1 MKTARKLVG
10 IEYFRVAAAFLVV
23 AIHCSPLLTY
33 SETADFIFTRVLAR
47 AAVPFFFM
55 VTGYF
60 VIGKPE
66 KTRKFLKKTG
76 VIYLASILLY
86 LPLNLYAGNFAGL
99 TPGAALTQLLFEGTF
114 YHLWYLPAALLGVLV
129 ASLLARSRVGLGIAG
144 ALYLLGLLGD
154 SYWGLVSGVPVVSDA
169 YNVVFSV
176 AGYTRNGLFFAPLF
190 LLLGAAMRSTKLPGK
205 GASAAGLA
213 AAFALMLAEA
223 FLLRRLGWQRH
234 DSMYVFLPA
243 VMYFLFARLLIP
255 RGRGVGWLA
264 PFSLLVY
271 ILHPWVIVLVRGAA
285 RVAGLWGPLVENSVG
300 HYLAVCLGTAAAAA
314 VILLVWRRIRPVRPD
329 DRGRA
334 WVEVDSGALR
344 QNAES
349 LHSILPGGC
358 ELMAVLKCEA
368 YGHGAVKA
376 ARLLNGCGVRAFAV
390 ACAAEGVQ
398 LRRAGVRGVI
408 LVLGWT
414 APESFDCLARY
425 HLTQTVTEPDYARAL
440 SAFGRNIDVHIK
452 IDTGMHRLGTDPG
465 NIAGIEEIFSLPHLR
480 VTGMYTHLCVSDSLS
495 AESRS
500 FTEGQVGRFFALADA
515 LRRDGYDPGKL
526 HTQSSYGL
534 LNYPDARCAY
544 ARVGIALYGV
554 KSSAGDDVGVW
565 PGLVPALSLK
575 ARVEQVRSLP
585 AGAGLGYGLAYTTA
599 RASRIAVLPIGYGDG
614 YPRGCE
620 GAEVL
625 VNGRRAPVIGRV
637 CMDQLFVDVTDCGE
651 VRPGDTVVLIG
662 PGLPCEELAG
672 HCGTI
677 SNEILS
683 RLGKRLPRV
692 WQ

>member
-60 VIGKPE
+60 VIGKAE

-190 LLLGAAMRSTKLPGK
+190 LLLGAAMRGDRLPGR
-205 GASAAGLA
+205 GVSAAGLA

-223 FLLRRLGWQRH
+223 LLLRRLGWQRH

-243 VMYFLFARLLIP
+243 VMYFLFALLLIP
-255 RGRGVGWLA
+255 RGRGAGWMA

-344 QNAES
+344 QNAEA
-349 LHSILPGGC
+349 LRSILPCGC

-398 LRRAGVRGVI
+398 LRRAGVKGVI

-414 APESFDCLARY
+414 APESFECLARY

-440 SAFGRNIDVHIK
+440 SAFGQNIDVHIK

-465 NIAGIEEIFSLPHLR
+465 DIEGIEEIFSLPHLR

-500 FTEGQVGRFFALADA
+500 FTEGQVGRFFALADV

-585 AGAGLGYGLAYTTA
+585 AGAGIGYGLAYTTA

>member
-23 AIHCSPLLTY
+23 DIHCSPLLTY

-60 VIGKPE
+60 VIGKAE
-66 KTRKFLKKTG
+66 KTRKFLKKAG
-76 VIYLASILLY
+76 IIYLVSILLY
-86 LPLNLYAGNFAGL
+86 LPLNLYAGNFKGL

-129 ASLLARSRVGLGIAG
+129 ASLLSRSRVGLGIAG
-144 ALYLLGLLGD
+144 ALYMLGLLGD

-190 LLLGAAMRSTKLPGK
+190 LLLGAAMRGDRLPGK
-205 GASAAGLA
+205 GVSAAGLA

-223 FLLRRLGWQRH
+223 LLLRRLWWQRH

-243 VMYFLFARLLIP
+243 VMYFLFALLLIP
-255 RGRGVGWLA
+255 RGKAAGWMA
-264 PFSLLVY
+264 PFSLLIY

-285 RVAGLWGPLVENSVG
+285 RAAGLWGPLVENSVG
-300 HYLAVCLGTAAAAA
+300 HYLAVCLGTAAATAA
-314 VILLVWRRIRPVRPD
+314 ILLFWRRIRPVRPD

-334 WVEVDSGALR
+334 WVEVDSKALR

-349 LHSILPGGC
+349 LRSILPGGC

-414 APESFDCLARY
+414 APESFECLARY
-425 HLTQTVTEPDYARAL
+425 RLTQMVTEPDYARAL

-452 IDTGMHRLGTDPG
+452 IDTGMHRLGADPG
-465 NIAGIEEIFSLPHLR
+465 DIAGIEEIFSLPHLR
-480 VTGMYTHLCVSDSLS
+480 VTGMFTHLCVSDSLS

-625 VNGRRAPVIGRV
+625 VNGRRASVIGRV

>member
-33 SETADFIFTRVLAR
+33 SETADFIFTRVIAR
-47 AAVPFFFM
+47 VAVPFFFM

-76 VIYLASILLY
+76 IIYLASILLY
-86 LPLNLYAGNFAGL
+86 LPLNLYAGNFKGL

-154 SYWGLVSGVPVVSDA
+154 SYWGLVSGVPVVSDI

-190 LLLGAAMRSTKLPGK
+190 LLLGAAMRNTKLPCRGV
-205 GASAAGLA
+205 SAAGLA

-223 FLLRRLGWQRH
+223 LLLRRLGWQRH

-243 VMYFLFARLLIP
+243 VMYFLFALLLIP
-255 RGRGVGWLA
+255 RGRAAGWMA

-344 QNAES
+344 QNAEA
-349 LHSILPGGC
+349 LRSILPGGC

-425 HLTQTVTEPDYARAL
+425 RLTQTVTEPDYARAL

-465 NIAGIEEIFSLPHLR
+465 DIAGIEEIFSLPHLR
-480 VTGMYTHLCVSDSLS
+480 VTGMFTHLCVSDSLS

-534 LNYPDARCAY
+534 LNHPDARCAY

-625 VNGRRAPVIGRV
+625 VNGRRASVIGRV

>member
-76 VIYLASILLY
+76 IIYLASILLY
-86 LPLNLYAGNFAGL
+86 LPLNLYAGNFEGL

-114 YHLWYLPAALLGVLV
+114 YHLWYLPAALLGVLA
-129 ASLLARSRVGLGIAG
+129 ASLLARSRAGLGIAG

-154 SYWGLVSGVPVVSDA
+154 SYWGLVSGVPVVSDV
-169 YNVVFSV
+169 YNVIFSV

-190 LLLGAAMRSTKLPGK
+190 LLLGAAMRGDRLPGR
-205 GASAAGLA
+205 GVSAAGLA

-223 FLLRRLGWQRH
+223 LILRRLGWQRH

-243 VMYFLFARLLIP
+243 VMYFLFALLLIP
-255 RGRGVGWLA
+255 RGRSAGRLA

-300 HYLAVCLGTAAAAA
+300 HYLAVCLGTSAAAV

-344 QNAES
+344 QNSEA
-349 LHSILPGGC
+349 LRSILPDGC

-398 LRRAGVRGVI
+398 LRRAGVKGVI

-465 NIAGIEEIFSLPHLR
+465 DIAGIEEIFSLPHLR
-480 VTGMYTHLCVSDSLS
+480 VTGMYHASL
-495 AESRS
+495 
-500 FTEGQVGRFFALADA
+500 
-515 LRRDGYDPGKL
+515 
-526 HTQSSYGL
+526 
-534 LNYPDARCAY
+534 
-544 ARVGIALYGV
+544 
-554 KSSAGDDVGVW
+554 
-565 PGLVPALSLK
+565 
-575 ARVEQVRSLP
+575 
-585 AGAGLGYGLAYTTA
+585 
-599 RASRIAVLPIGYGDG
+599 
-614 YPRGCE
+614 
-620 GAEVL
+620 
-625 VNGRRAPVIGRV
+625 
-637 CMDQLFVDVTDCGE
+637 
-651 VRPGDTVVLIG
+651 
-662 PGLPCEELAG
+662 
-672 HCGTI
+672 
-677 SNEILS
+677 
-683 RLGKRLPRV
+683 RLGQPLGREPELH
-692 WQ
+692 

>member
-47 AAVPFFFM
+47 VAVPFFFM

-99 TPGAALTQLLFEGTF
+99 TPGAALTQLLFEGPF

-190 LLLGAAMRSTKLPGK
+190 LLLGAAMCGDRLPGM
-205 GASAAGLA
+205 GVSAAGLA

-223 FLLRRLGWQRH
+223 LILRRLGWQRH

-243 VMYFLFARLLIP
+243 VMYFLFALLLIP
-255 RGRGVGWLA
+255 RGRAAGRLA

-285 RVAGLWGPLVENSVG
+285 HVAGLWGPLVENSVG
-300 HYLAVCLGTAAAAA
+300 HYLAVCLVTAAAAA

-349 LHSILPGGC
+349 LRSILPGGC

-376 ARLLNGCGVRAFAV
+376 ARLLNGCGVKAFAV

-398 LRRAGVRGVI
+398 LRRAGVKGVI

-414 APESFDCLARY
+414 APESFECLARY
-425 HLTQTVTEPDYARAL
+425 RLTQTVTEPDYARAL

-452 IDTGMHRLGTDPG
+452 IDTGMHRLGIDPG
-465 NIAGIEEIFSLPHLR
+465 DIAGIEEIFSLPHLR

-544 ARVGIALYGV
+544 ARVGIALNGV

-585 AGAGLGYGLAYTTA
+585 AGAGLGYGLAYTTV

-625 VNGRRAPVIGRV
+625 VNGRRASVIGRV

>member
-1 MKTARKLVG
+1 ML
-10 IEYFRVAAAFLVV
+10 FR
-23 AIHCSPLLTY
+23 S
-33 SETADFIFTRVLAR
+33 S
-47 AAVPFFFM
+47 
-55 VTGYF
+55 
-60 VIGKPE
+60 
-66 KTRKFLKKTG
+66 
-76 VIYLASILLY
+76 
-86 LPLNLYAGNFAGL
+86 
-99 TPGAALTQLLFEGTF
+99 
-114 YHLWYLPAALLGVLV
+114 
-129 ASLLARSRVGLGIAG
+129 
-144 ALYLLGLLGD
+144 
-154 SYWGLVSGVPVVSDA
+154 
-169 YNVVFSV
+169 
-176 AGYTRNGLFFAPLF
+176 
-190 LLLGAAMRSTKLPGK
+190 
-205 GASAAGLA
+205 
-213 AAFALMLAEA
+213 
-223 FLLRRLGWQRH
+223 
-234 DSMYVFLPA
+234 
-243 VMYFLFARLLIP
+243 
-255 RGRGVGWLA
+255 
-264 PFSLLVY
+264 
-271 ILHPWVIVLVRGAA
+271 
-285 RVAGLWGPLVENSVG
+285 
-300 HYLAVCLGTAAAAA
+300 
-314 VILLVWRRIRPVRPD
+314 PVRPD

-344 QNAES
+344 QNAEA
-349 LHSILPGGC
+349 LRSILPGGC

-376 ARLLNGCGVRAFAV
+376 ARLLNGCGVKAFAV

-452 IDTGMHRLGTDPG
+452 IDTGMHRLGADPG
-465 NIAGIEEIFSLPHLR
+465 DIAGIEEIFSLPHLR
-480 VTGMYTHLCVSDSLS
+480 VTGMFTHLCVSDSLS

>member
-86 LPLNLYAGNFAGL
+86 LPLNLYAGNFEGL

-129 ASLLARSRVGLGIAG
+129 ASLLARSRAGLGIAG

-154 SYWGLVSGVPVVSDA
+154 SYWGLVSGVPVVSYV
-169 YNVVFSV
+169 YNVIFSV

-190 LLLGAAMRSTKLPGK
+190 LLLGAAMRGDRLPGR
-205 GASAAGLA
+205 GVSAAGLA

-223 FLLRRLGWQRH
+223 LLLRRLGWQRH
-234 DSMYVFLPA
+234 DSMYVFLPG
-243 VMYFLFARLLIP
+243 VMYFLFALLLIP
-255 RGRGVGWLA
+255 RGRAAGWMA

-285 RVAGLWGPLVENSVG
+285 RAAGLWGPLVENSVG
-300 HYLAVCLGTAAAAA
+300 HYLAVCLGTAPAAA
-314 VILLVWRRIRPVRPD
+314 VILLFWRRIRPVRPD

-344 QNAES
+344 QNAEA
-349 LHSILPGGC
+349 LRSILPGGC

-368 YGHGAVKA
+368 YGHGAVKS

-398 LRRAGVRGVI
+398 LRRAGVKGVI
-408 LVLGWT
+408 LILGWT
-414 APESFDCLARY
+414 APESFECLARY

-465 NIAGIEEIFSLPHLR
+465 DIAGIEEIFSLPHLR
-480 VTGMYTHLCVSDSLS
+480 VTGMFTHLCVSDSLS

-614 YPRGCE
+614 YPRGCG

-625 VNGRRAPVIGRV
+625 VNGHRAPVIGRV

>member
-60 VIGKPE
+60 VIGKAE

-129 ASLLARSRVGLGIAG
+129 ASLLARSRAGLGIAG

-154 SYWGLVSGVPVVSDA
+154 SYWGLVSGVPVVSDV
-169 YNVVFSV
+169 YNVIFSV

-190 LLLGAAMRSTKLPGK
+190 LLLGAAMRGDKLPGR
-205 GASAAGLA
+205 GVSAAGLA

-255 RGRGVGWLA
+255 RGRGAGWLA

-414 APESFDCLARY
+414 APESFECLARY
-425 HLTQTVTEPDYARAL
+425 RLTQTVTEPDYARAL

-452 IDTGMHRLGTDPG
+452 IDTGMHRLGADPG
-465 NIAGIEEIFSLPHLR
+465 DIAGIEEIFSLPHLR
-480 VTGMYTHLCVSDSLS
+480 VTGMFTHLCVSDSLS

-565 PGLVPALSLK
+565 PGLAPALSLK
-575 ARVEQVRSLP
+575 ARVEQLRSLP

-625 VNGRRAPVIGRV
+625 VNGRRASVIGRV

-651 VRPGDTVVLIG
+651 VKPGDTVVLIG

>member
-1 MKTARKLVG
+1 
-10 IEYFRVAAAFLVV
+10 
-23 AIHCSPLLTY
+23 
-33 SETADFIFTRVLAR
+33 
-47 AAVPFFFM
+47 M

-60 VIGKPE
+60 VIGKAE

-223 FLLRRLGWQRH
+223 LLLRRLGWQRH

-243 VMYFLFARLLIP
+243 VMYFLFALLLIP
-255 RGRGVGWLA
+255 RGKAAGWMA

-344 QNAES
+344 QNAEA
-349 LHSILPGGC
+349 LRSILPVGC
-358 ELMAVLKCEA
+358 ELMAVLK
-368 YGHGAVKA
+368 
-376 ARLLNGCGVRAFAV
+376 RACSSGEPGSV
-390 ACAAEGVQ
+390 ASYSSS
-398 LRRAGVRGVI
+398 AGPR
-408 LVLGWT
+408 
-414 APESFDCLARY
+414 P
-425 HLTQTVTEPDYARAL
+425 RAL
-440 SAFGRNIDVHIK
+440 SA
-452 IDTGMHRLGTDPG
+452 
-465 NIAGIEEIFSLPHLR
+465 
-480 VTGMYTHLCVSDSLS
+480 
-495 AESRS
+495 SRAIIS
-500 FTEGQVGRFFALADA
+500 
-515 LRRDGYDPGKL
+515 RR
-526 HTQSSYGL
+526 
-534 LNYPDARCAY
+534 R
-544 ARVGIALYGV
+544 
-554 KSSAGDDVGVW
+554 
-565 PGLVPALSLK
+565 
-575 ARVEQVRSLP
+575 
-585 AGAGLGYGLAYTTA
+585 
-599 RASRIAVLPIGYGDG
+599 
-614 YPRGCE
+614 
-620 GAEVL
+620 
-625 VNGRRAPVIGRV
+625 
-637 CMDQLFVDVTDCGE
+637 
-651 VRPGDTVVLIG
+651 
-662 PGLPCEELAG
+662 
-672 HCGTI
+672 
-677 SNEILS
+677 
-683 RLGKRLPRV
+683 
-692 WQ
+692 